1 MRTKPSLRALA
12 AEERPLVAVA
22 AHDALS
28 ARLIARAGFK
38 AIAIGG
44 SSMLAARYGMPDIGL
59 AALEEMASG
68 ARDILAATDLP
79 VIIDGDDGYGDLKS
93 VAHTM
98 RTYERIGVAGV
109 VLEDQSRATKQP
121 GDDKPQGVVPV
132 ATMVGKLRAA
142 AAARSDGDLLI
153 IARTDSYHL
162 EGLDGAL
169 RRGERYLRAG
179 ADGIFIPGVR
189 TVEELARIGRSFA
202 GSYQFIAMFET
213 GKTPWLAPSELHA
226 LGYSQVVYPAAIML
240 RTVHAI
246 DAALAALKNF
256 VDGRQPLAPFA
267 AQAAAR
273 TALNEAMGYAE
284 WQAFEERLARDERG
298 ES

>member
-1 MRTKPSLRALA
+1 MRARPQLSKLA

-59 AALEEMASG
+59 AALEEMAAG

-79 VIIDGDDGYGDLKS
+79 VIIDGDDGYGDVKS
-93 VAHTM
+93 VAHTVQ
-98 RTYERIGVAGV
+98 TYERIGVSGV

-142 AAARSDGDLLI
+142 AAARSDPDLLI
-153 IARTDSYHL
+153 IARTDAYHL

-169 RRGERYLRAG
+169 RRGERYLAAG
-179 ADGIFIPGVR
+179 ADGIFIPGIR
-189 TVEELARIGRSFA
+189 TAEELARVGRSFA
-202 GSYQFIAMFET
+202 GSYQFVAMFET
-213 GKTPWLAPSELHA
+213 GKTPFLPPSELHA
-226 LGYSQVVYPAAIML
+226 MGYRQVVYPAAVML

-246 DAALAALKNF
+246 DAALAGLKDF
-256 VDGRQPLAPFA
+256 VDGKQPLVAFA

-273 TALNEAMGYAE
+273 AALQEAMGYAA
-284 WQAFEERLARDERG
+284 WQEFEARLARDERG
-298 ES
+298 AP